1 MRSALVNLRFL
12 KRGERQL
19 PITVK
24 SRSEETVKD
33 ARSAPRSGRR
43 SLTVSAAKA
52 LVPVW
57 PGSIK
62 QSVRLFD
69 FYPCR
74 YGYRTP
80 HALCE
85 RTSLAKLPH
94 LQSGFIGPG
103 AVAGVSNQSE
113 NHPISCAAASF
124 LKSHPVMRSLSA
136 RHLQVP
142 CPFPDNAT
150 GPPSVAV
157 PWPQCRSVACAVLQI
172 QNDADTTD

>member
-52 LVPVW
+52 LVSGW

-113 NHPISCAAASF
+113 KSSYPVLLPLFKIAS
-124 LKSHPVMRSLSA
+124 VMRFLSV

-157 PWPQCRSVACAVLQI
+157 PWPQCRSVACAVLPI
-172 QNDADTTD
+172 QNAPDTTD